1 MKWDSCSFILVQ
13 IHHLL
18 ICDYEVQNWIKT
30 EEDVPHVLFYS
41 GLIISVWVRRM
52 KKLIILFI
60 KVALSCHGKRNNLG
74 AKERDSRREK
84 WWEVMISRWPLYCIF
99 LSHGAPRQ
107 LVPAPTSSFMSWGH
121 CYFFCREVI
130 SLAVSLLL
138 LPWSYS
144 FCREVFF
151 FFRESFSFYREVFF
165 FRSESFLFAVRFFFL
180 PRVFFL
186 FREVISFA
194 VTVPTVCT
202 HSSFAHTW
210 NKDDRFTKTNWC
222 SEILGL
228 ALIEN
233 LFFILIFISHSLIV
247 RWSWFFM

>member
-1 MKWDSCSFILVQ
+1 MVGSDDQPLTP
-13 IHHLL
+13 LL
-18 ICDYEVQNWIKT
+18 HFLIPWCT
-30 EEDVPHVLFYS
+30 STARPGPHVLLY
-41 GLIISVWVRRM
+41 VVRT
-52 KKLIILFI
+52 L
-60 KVALSCHGKRNNLG
+60 
-74 AKERDSRREK
+74 
-84 WWEVMISRWPLYCIF
+84 
-99 LSHGAPRQ
+99 
-107 LVPAPTSSFMSWGH
+107 
-121 CYFFCREVI
+121 
-130 SLAVSLLL
+130 LLL
-138 LPWSYS
+138 LPWGYFFSRES
-144 FCREVFF
+144 FTFAVKLFFLPWGFFLFPWVFF
-151 FFRESFSFYREVFF
+151 FLPWSFF
-165 FRSESFLFAVRFFFL
+165 FRSESFLFAVRFFFR

-210 NKDDRFTKTNWC
+210 NKDDRFTKTSWC